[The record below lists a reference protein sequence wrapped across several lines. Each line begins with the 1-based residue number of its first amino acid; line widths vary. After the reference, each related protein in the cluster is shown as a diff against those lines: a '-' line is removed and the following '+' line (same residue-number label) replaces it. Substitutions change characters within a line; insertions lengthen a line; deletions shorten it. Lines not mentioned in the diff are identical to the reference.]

1 MIHHLASRLFLT
13 HIIVLMPATM
23 LAYPANM
30 ESEREKV
37 QVVYIKSG
45 EYQSAA
51 AKKTDPEIPPSIDGV
66 WPMIRTLVEVTI
78 DEEGNVVD
86 ALPLIGSSLLAK
98 ATQTAALQW
107 KFRPY
112 RISGKPVRVIT
123 GIWFSLG
130 FPDPLEGQP
139 RSSWIDIAQKQL
151 ENNPQSAVALYNIGY
166 VYERGNNYQK
176 ADEWFKKAIS
186 QAPSWALAH
195 QGLGEAYYGMRQYNE
210 ALECFQ
216 RAIQLQPDYFSAY
229 LHSGWCLVRLRRE
242 AEALQFFLKASEVAI
257 KAKDKMAA
265 YQNIS
270 SSYRDLG
277 KLEESVDADS
287 KIADYAWRIHQICGE
302 ELTYVSEE
310 AISVALKYEKLGKTE
325 KAIAYY
331 RRAIEAKPEREAAL
345 RARLIL
351 AALHKKQGRQTE
363 AEGLLNELVALSDA
377 ALKDHQA
384 AKDDYNISNCY
395 FWRGCAR
402 EALGQNQAA
411 LEDLKNA
418 IKHNRSWGEPHL
430 HLGYLYQKLGDVKSA
445 VKEFR
450 LSQMVDDDF
459 IRQVESQGKSN

>member
-1 MIHHLASRLFLT
+1 MVHHLASRLFLT
-13 HIIVLMPATM
+13 LIIGLMPAPM
-23 LAYPANM
+23 LAGLANM
-30 ESEREKV
+30 ESNQEKV
-37 QVVYIKSG
+37 QIVHIKSG

-51 AKKTDPEIPPSIDGV
+51 VKKIDPEIPPSIDGV
-66 WPMIRTLVEVTI
+66 WPMMRTLVEVTI
-78 DEEGNVVD
+78 DEEGNVVA

-112 RISGKPVRVIT
+112 RISGKSVRVIT

-130 FPDPLEGQP
+130 FPGPLEGQP
-139 RSSWIDIAQKQL
+139 RSSWIDIANKQL

-166 VYERGNNYQK
+166 VFERGNNYQK
-176 ADEWFKKAIS
+176 AGEWFRKAIS
-186 QAPSWALAH
+186 QAPNWALAH
-195 QGLGEAYYGMRQYNE
+195 HGLGEAYYGMRQYNE
-210 ALECFQ
+210 AIECFQ

-229 LHSGWCLVRLRRE
+229 IHSGWCLVRLRRE
-242 AEALQFFLKASEVAI
+242 AEALQYFLKASEVAI
-257 KAKDKMAA
+257 MADDKTAA
-265 YQNIS
+265 YQNLS
-270 SSYRDLG
+270 SRYRDLG

-287 KIADYAWRIHQICGE
+287 KIADYAWRIHQIGGE

-310 AISVALKYEKLGKTE
+310 AMSVALKYEKLGKTE

-351 AALHKKQGRQTE
+351 ADVYKKQGRQTE
-363 AEGLLNELVALSDA
+363 AEGLLNELTAIADA
-377 ALKDHQA
+377 ALKENQA
-384 AKDDYNISNCY
+384 AKDNYNISNCY

-418 IKHNRSWGEPHL
+418 IKHNRSWDEPHL

-450 LSQMVDDDF
+450 LSQMVDEDF
-459 IRQVESQGKSN
+459 IRQVENQRKPN